1 MLTRLFRRP
10 DMLEIGITF
19 LILLFFI
26 FPIPG
31 LAVCLGAWTC
41 YLIYGKLLLLNRQPS
56 RWKKIVWIHFLTGTT
71 DTVLSIVMAFI
82 LALTVYFLI
91 FDGLRLFIFN
101 FIFCFLI
108 SFRWFD
114 FTHVIYR
121 RLVLKLQPLSL
132 PPPKDSVF
140 CMLVGQRSGTGIGV
154 GMKTVSLDSGYAYWN
169 GHELVFDGLI
179 SRKAFSRK
187 SVLTVEKI
195 SSEKIK
201 ITPAR
206 QNLNE
211 KAGAWTLIIRQQF
224 YPFKTRKLRD
234 QWFQRLSG
242 IQDSDTQ
249 GFQVDD
255 DLEAARIPSA

>member
-1 MLTRLFRRP
+1 
-10 DMLEIGITF
+10 MLEIGITL

-41 YLIYGKLLLLNRQPS
+41 YLIYSKLLLLNRQPS
-56 RWKKIVWIHFLTGTT
+56 KWKKIVWIHFLTGTA
-71 DTVLSIVMAFI
+71 DTILSFMMAFL

-91 FDGLRLFIFN
+91 FDSLRLFVFN

-114 FTHVIYR
+114 FTHAIYR

-140 CMLVGQRSGTGIGV
+140 CMLLGQRSGTGIGT
-154 GMKTVSLDSGYAYWN
+154 GIKPVSLDSGYVYWE
-169 GHELVFDGLI
+169 GHQLVFDGI
-179 SRKAFSRK
+179 MSRRVFSRQ
-187 SVLTVEKI
+187 SVLTAEKI

-201 ITPAR
+201 IIPTQQTLR
-206 QNLNE
+206 NRTVV
-211 KAGAWTLIIRQQF
+211 WTIIIRQQF

-242 IQDSDTQ
+242 VQDTDTRE
-249 GFQVDD
+249 FEVDEG
-255 DLEAARIPSA
+255 LGSTQIPSA

>member
-1 MLTRLFRRP
+1 
-10 DMLEIGITF
+10 MLEIGITF

-31 LAVCLGAWTC
+31 LAVCLGAWTS
-41 YLIYGKLLLLNRQPS
+41 YLIYGKLLLLNRQPP
-56 RWKKIVWIHFLTGTT
+56 RWKKIVWIHFLTGAT
-71 DTVLSIVMAFI
+71 DTILSFVMAFL

-91 FDGLRLFIFN
+91 FDGLRLFTFN

-114 FTHVIYR
+114 FTHIIYR
-121 RLVLKLQPLSL
+121 RLVFKLQPLSL
-132 PPPKDSVF
+132 PPPKNSVF
-140 CMLVGQRSGTGIGV
+140 CMLIGQRSGTGLGI
-154 GMKTVSLDSGYAYWN
+154 GMKAVSLDSGYTYWD
-169 GHELVFDGLI
+169 GHQLVFDGI
-179 SRKAFSRK
+179 MSRRIFSRN

-201 ITPAR
+201 IVPAR
-206 QNLNE
+206 QNSNE
-211 KAGAWTLIIRQQF
+211 NSEAWTIIIRQQF
-224 YPFKTRKLRD
+224 YPFKTRILRD

-242 IQDSDTQ
+242 IQDSDTR

-255 DLEAARIPSA
+255 DMETARVPSA

>member
-1 MLTRLFRRP
+1 
-10 DMLEIGITF
+10 MLEIGITL

-31 LAVCLGAWTC
+31 VAVCLGAWTC
-41 YLIYGKLLLLNRQPS
+41 YLIYGELLLLNRQPPQ
-56 RWKKIVWIHFLTGTT
+56 WKKIVWIHFLTGAA
-71 DTVLSIVMAFI
+71 DTILSFVMAFM

-91 FDGLRLFIFN
+91 FDSLRLFIFN
-101 FIFCFLI
+101 LIFCFLI

-132 PPPKDSVF
+132 PPPKNSIF
-140 CMLVGQRSGTGIGV
+140 CMLIGQRSGTGLGI
-154 GMKTVSLDSGYAYWN
+154 GMKAVSLDSGYTYWN
-169 GHELVFDGLI
+169 GHQLIFDGVMA
-179 SRKAFSRK
+179 RKVFSRK
-187 SVLTVEKI
+187 TVLTVEKI

-201 ITPAR
+201 IVPAR

-211 KAGAWTLIIRQQF
+211 KAEAWIIIIRQQF
-224 YPFKTRKLRD
+224 YPFKTRELRD
-234 QWFQRLSG
+234 QWFQQLSG
-242 IQDSDTQ
+242 LQDSATR

-255 DLEAARIPSA
+255 DLESARIPSA

>member
-1 MLTRLFRRP
+1 
-10 DMLEIGITF
+10 MLEIGITL

-31 LAVCLGAWTC
+31 LAICLGVWTC
-41 YLIYGKLLLLNRQPS
+41 YLIYGKLLLLNRQPPKG
-56 RWKKIVWIHFLTGTT
+56 KKIVWIHFLTGAA
-71 DTVLSIVMAFI
+71 DTVLSFVMAFM
-82 LALTVYFLI
+82 LALTIYFLI

-101 FIFCFLI
+101 LIFCFLI
-108 SFRWFD
+108 AFRWFD

-121 RLVLKLQPLSL
+121 RLVSKLQPLSL

-140 CMLVGQRSGTGIGV
+140 CMLIGQRSGTGIGI
-154 GMKTVSLDSGYAYWN
+154 GMKAVSLDSGFAYWD
-169 GHELVFDGLI
+169 GHQLIIDGI
-179 SRKAFSRK
+179 MARKIFSQK

-201 ITPAR
+201 ITLAR
-206 QNLNE
+206 QNLKE
-211 KAGAWTLIIRQQF
+211 KAEAWVIVIRQQF
-224 YPFKTRKLRD
+224 YPFKTRELRD

-242 IQDSDTQ
+242 VQDSDTR

-255 DLEAARIPSA
+255 GLDSARISSA